1 MPYANLTNTA
11 EQQPPSTKT
20 IRILHVVGSMNA
32 GGVETWLMHML
43 RFMDPNRFS
52 MDFLVH
58 TTQPCFYDDEIRSLG
73 GRIIP
78 CLSPS
83 KPWLYDRN
91 LKQVLREHGPYDI
104 VHSQLYLFDGFVVRA
119 AKQEKIP
126 VIISHI
132 HPFTDIKNNS
142 FARKVYQWLMSK
154 SIAKHSTHVLF
165 PSKNTGDV
173 FRSICDISG
182 KHTDILHNGV
192 ELSRF
197 RKEVDKNAIRK
208 KFGLPIDEQIVIYVA
223 RFAPSKNHAQ
233 LIRIADSIDRDKLRV
248 HFVIV
253 GSTGSLLE
261 SLKEQVNNRSNISMI
276 SGIKDI
282 SDILNAADLFFF
294 PSLEEGFGVVAIEAA
309 AAGLPIVAT
318 FLPTIQEACPLSHH
332 AFMFPPNDDEIARKN
347 ILNILEDDKLR
358 KRLST
363 DAKKWSSNF
372 SIEKSVEKLTSIYE
386 QAVSI

>member
-1 MPYANLTNTA
+1 MPYASLTDTV

-43 RFMDPNRFS
+43 RFMDPNRFR

-73 GRIIP
+73 GKIIP

-104 VHSQLYLFDGFVVRA
+104 VHSQLYFFDGFVVRA

-132 HPFTDIKNNS
+132 HPLTDVKNNS
-142 FARKVYQWLMSK
+142 FARAAYQWLMSK
-154 SIAKHSTHVLF
+154 SIAKYSTHLLF
-165 PSKNTGDV
+165 PSRNTSDK

-182 KHTDILHNGV
+182 KYTDILHNGV

-197 RKEVDKNAIRK
+197 RKEVDKNAVRK
-208 KFGLPIDEQIVIYVA
+208 KFDLPINKLIVIYVA
-223 RFAPSKNHAQ
+223 RFDHSKNHAQ
-233 LIRIADSIDRDKLRV
+233 MLRIADSIDRDKIGL

-253 GSTGSLLE
+253 GSNGPLLE
-261 SLKEQVNNRSNISMI
+261 SLKEQVNNRSNISML

-318 FLPTIQEACPLSHH
+318 CLPTIQEACPLSHH
-332 AFMFPPNDDEIARKN
+332 TFMFPPNDDEIACQN
-347 ILNILEDDKLR
+347 IMTILQDDELR

-386 QAVSI
+386 QAISR